1 MTCKSLSLK
10 LFKDKDIQLQDDN
23 QVDSSE
29 IEEKFVYGSDE
40 MKALIGAIYMD
51 SGDFDKT

>member
-1 MTCKSLSLK
+1 LK